1 MSKSNRKKEDINIK
15 FDLMEIFRANG
26 FREDL
31 DDDAYVNADVVS
43 SSQDESLAS
52 HCLEALDKAHR
63 DSSLL
68 S

>member
-1 MSKSNRKKEDINIK
+1 MKKEDITIK

-52 HCLEALDKAHR
+52 NGLESLDKAHR